1 MKVLLI
7 NPPSIN
13 EIIGNNPAIIESS
26 RGCNPPL
33 GLLFV
38 AAYLL
43 ENTEH
48 EVSVIDC
55 QVESLNYSQLASKLD
70 AISFDIVGITAM
82 TFTIIDV
89 LETIKTVRKT
99 KPAAQVVLGGPHVNL
114 YPEESIDLEG
124 VDFLVLGEGEKVFS
138 ELLNSLENGDSLDG
152 LNGVVYKRQSGIV
165 NNGPADIIEEL
176 DSLSF
181 PARQLTPYQDYSSLL
196 AKRTP
201 ITTMFTSRG
210 CPFKCSFCNRPH
222 LGKKFRAHSALRV
235 VEEFQNCLDLGIHEF
250 LIYDDTFTVVKKRV
264 KDICKLLLENK
275 LDVGFDIRARVDTVD
290 EEMIMLLKKAGC
302 RGIHYGIEAGTEK
315 ILKVLNKGID
325 LKRAKE
331 VFRLTKKYKMQT
343 LAYFMIGSPTE
354 TIDDINETFRVCR
367 WLEPDFV
374 HMTIL
379 TPFPGTPIYLDG
391 LRTGAID
398 KDYWREFARKPSKD
412 FSPPFWEEKLSK
424 EQLHDLIKKGYKSFY
439 TRPGYIINK
448 ALSINSW
455 GEFQRKAK
463 AGLKVFTMK

>member
-1 MKVLLI
+1 MKVLFI

-13 EIIGNNPAIIESS
+13 EILGNNPAIIESS

-33 GLLFV
+33 GILFI

-43 ENTEH
+43 ENTSH

-55 QVESLNYSQLASKLD
+55 QVEGLDYSQLSVKLNS
-70 AISFDIVGITAM
+70 INFDIVGITAM

-89 LETIKTVRKT
+89 LETIKTVRKI
-99 KPAAQVVLGGPHVNL
+99 KPTAQIVLGGPHVNL
-114 YPEESIDLEG
+114 YPDESISLDG

-138 ELLNSLENGDSLDG
+138 DLLCSLENGNSLEE
-152 LNGVVYKRQSGIV
+152 LNGVVFKKQLKIV
-165 NNGPADIIEEL
+165 NNGPSDIIEDL
-176 DSLSF
+176 DSIPF
-181 PARQLTPYQDYSSLL
+181 PARHLTPYQDYSSLL
-196 AKRTP
+196 AKRVP

-235 VEEFQNCLDLGIHEF
+235 VEEFQNCLNLGIHEF

-264 KDICKLLLENK
+264 KDICKLVIENK
-275 LDVGFDIRARVDTVD
+275 FDIGFDIRARVDTID
-290 EEMIMLLKKAGC
+290 EEMLILLKKAGC
-302 RGIHYGIEAGTEK
+302 RGIHYGIEAGTDK
-315 ILKVLNKGID
+315 ILKVLNKGIT
-325 LKRAKE
+325 LEKAKE
-331 VFRLTKKYKMQT
+331 VFRLTSKHKMQT

-367 WLEPDFV
+367 WLKPDFV

-391 LRTGAID
+391 LKTGAIS
-398 KDYWREFARKPSKD
+398 KDYWREFAKKPSKD
-412 FSPPFWEEKLSK
+412 FSPPFWEENFSK
-424 EQLHDLIKKGYKSFY
+424 EQLHDLIIKGYKSFY
-439 TRPGYIINK
+439 TRPTYVINK
-448 ALSINSW
+448 ALSVNSW
-455 GEFQRKAK
+455 GEFKRKSK
-463 AGLKVFTMK
+463 AAMKVFKMK